1 MEKTRLAEDLLDHL
15 SLFQGL
21 DQAFR
26 KDLAHTA
33 KQIRVEKGACI
44 FEKGQQAKG
53 LYVVVTGRVK
63 LSIPSPTKREKVIE
77 FIGPGQAVGEA
88 VMFMDQP
95 YLINAHALE
104 DCMLL
109 WIDKTRIVQAIES
122 FPHFALNVISNL
134 SSRFITLLHDIEVVN
149 LQSAHQRVAG
159 YLLSLPSDHG
169 MVKLN
174 SSKGNISSKLGLTAE
189 TFSRALQHLTHE
201 GLIVV
206 HASKVDILDMDRL
219 TRVMQSGA

>member
-1 MEKTRLAEDLLDHL
+1 MEKVKLAEEVLEHL

-21 DQAFR
+21 DEAFR
-26 KDLAHTA
+26 KDLARTA
-33 KQIRVEKGACI
+33 KQIRVEKGECV
-44 FEKGQQAKG
+44 FERGQQALG

-63 LSIPSPTKREKVIE
+63 LSIPAVAKKEKVIE

-109 WIDKTRIVQAIES
+109 WIDKKKIVHAIES
-122 FPHFALNVISNL
+122 FPHFAINVITNL

-159 YLLSLPSDHG
+159 YLLSLPMEQG
-169 MVKLN
+169 TVKLG

-189 TFSRALQHLTHE
+189 TFSRTLQYLSQE
-201 GLIVV
+201 GMIDV
-206 HASKVDILDMDRL
+206 HASKVNILDVGRL
-219 TRVMQSGA
+219 TQVMQT

>member
-1 MEKTRLAEDLLDHL
+1 MEKVKLAAEVLEHL

-21 DQAFR
+21 DETFR
-26 KDLAHTA
+26 QDLARSA
-33 KQIRVEKGACI
+33 KQLRVKKGECI
-44 FEKGQQAKG
+44 FERGQQALG

-63 LSIPSPTKREKVIE
+63 LSIPAIAKKEKVIE

-104 DCMLL
+104 DCLLL
-109 WIDKTRIVQAIES
+109 WIDKKKIVLAIET

-159 YLLSLPSDHG
+159 YLLSLPIEQGS
-169 MVKLN
+169 VKL
-174 SSKGNISSKLGLTAE
+174 SASKGNISSKLGLTPE
-189 TFSRALQHLTHE
+189 TFSRTLQHLTQE
-201 GLIVV
+201 GLVDV
-206 HASKVDILDMDRL
+206 HASKVDILDVEKL
-219 TRVMQSGA
+219 TQVMQA

>member
-1 MEKTRLAEDLLDHL
+1 MEKIKLAEEVLGHL

-21 DQAFR
+21 DEAFR
-26 KDLAHTA
+26 QDLAKTA

-44 FEKGQQAKG
+44 FERGQQALG

-63 LSIPSPTKREKVIE
+63 LSIPAVAKKEKVIE

-95 YLINAHALE
+95 YLINANALE

-109 WIDKTRIVQAIES
+109 WIDKNKIVRAIES

-134 SSRFITLLHDIEVVN
+134 SCRFITLLHDIEVVN

-159 YLLSLPSDHG
+159 YLLSLPVDQG
-169 MVKLN
+169 TVRLD
-174 SSKGNISSKLGLTAE
+174 SSKGNISSKLGLTPE
-189 TFSRALQHLTHE
+189 TFSRTLQHLSQE
-201 GLIVV
+201 GMINV
-206 HASKVDILDMDRL
+206 HASKVDILDVGRL
-219 TRVMQSGA
+219 TQVVQS

>member
-1 MEKTRLAEDLLDHL
+1 MEKVKLAAEVLEHL

-21 DQAFR
+21 DETFR
-26 KDLAHTA
+26 QDLARSA
-33 KQIRVEKGACI
+33 KQLRVKKGECI
-44 FEKGQQAKG
+44 FERGQQALG

-63 LSIPSPTKREKVIE
+63 LSIPAIAKKEKVIE

-104 DCMLL
+104 DCLLL
-109 WIDKTRIVQAIES
+109 WIDKKKIVLAIET

-159 YLLSLPSDHG
+159 YLLSLPIEQGS
-169 MVKLN
+169 VKLS
-174 SSKGNISSKLGLTAE
+174 SSKGNISSKLGLTPE
-189 TFSRALQHLTHE
+189 TFSRTLQHLTQE
-201 GLIVV
+201 GLVDV
-206 HASKVDILDMDRL
+206 HASKVDILDVEKL
-219 TRVMQSGA
+219 TQVMQA